1 MPRFVFEAINA
12 SGTIVRGSLEAPSR
26 TGALDQ
32 LISSGQTPISVK
44 AARSPHRTFQ
54 RAGLIFGW
62 SAFDYVAFLREL
74 GTLLNAG
81 LPAERALN
89 VLESISSNTK
99 TALRVHQIVER
110 VRAGEPLSQAFAT
123 IVSEAPPHISR
134 LLAAGEA
141 SGNLP
146 NVATR
151 VAAGLGR
158 SRQLKSRLISDLTY
172 PAVLVVSMGIVM
184 WVVFH
189 TVLPRLTPMFAQA
202 GVMLPLPTR
211 ILLGLGAFFDSYGW
225 LLLGGAVGLAMIL
238 VYAWRRPGLRLVLDR
253 LLLRSAFTLD
263 IPRQFEAAIFCR
275 NMQTVLDGGLPL
287 ERALGAVRDGTSN
300 SWVRSQITQVQKA
313 VSDGQR
319 VSQAL
324 SKATALP
331 PLIAEFSA
339 VGEETGRLAPMMQ
352 EAADMLEQTVQTRLS
367 RLTTLVVPVTTLIM
381 GALVA
386 GLMSGI
392 VSGVLAVNDLAR

>member
-1 MPRFVFEAINA
+1 MPRFIFEAINP
-12 SGTIVRGSLEAPSR
+12 SGAIVRGSLEAPSR
-26 TGALDQ
+26 SGALDQ
-32 LISSGQTPISVK
+32 LLSSGQTPISVK
-44 AARSPHRTFQ
+44 TARSPHRALQ
-54 RAGLIFGW
+54 RAGLILGW
-62 SAFDYVAFLREL
+62 SSFDYVSFLREL

-81 LPAERALN
+81 LPAERALS
-89 VLESISSNTK
+89 VLEGISNSK

-110 VRAGEPLSQAFAT
+110 VRAGEPLSQAFAG
-123 IVSEAPPHISR
+123 IVTEAPPHISR

-151 VAAGLGR
+151 VAAGLSR
-158 SRQLKSRLISDLTY
+158 SRILKSRLISDLTY
-172 PAVLVVSMGIVM
+172 PAVLVVSMSIVM

-189 TVLPRLTPMFAQA
+189 TVLPRLTPMFTQA

-211 ILLGLGAFFDSYGW
+211 ILLGFGGFFDSYGW
-225 LLLGGAVGLAMIL
+225 FLLAVAIGLVLTLG
-238 VYAWRRPGLRLVLDR
+238 YAWKKPGPRLILDR
-253 LLLRSAFTLD
+253 ILLRSVLTLD

-300 SWVRSQITQVQKA
+300 SWVRSQISQVQKA

-324 SKATALP
+324 ARATALP
-331 PLIAEFSA
+331 PLIAEFAA

-352 EAADMLEQTVQTRLS
+352 EAADMLEQTVQARLS
-367 RLTTLVVPVTTLIM
+367 RLTTLVVPLTTLIM